1 MKNNVSVNGKH
12 TIPAVNKALELVRV
26 LAEEEGETTTKA
38 LAIRL
43 GVPRTT
49 CYRILRSLVGRD
61 WVRPVE
67 GGRHV
72 LSLGL
77 LPLLQPL
84 RQVESMAEAVRPA
97 LEALATQAQMTS
109 KVSVRQGDY
118 AVTIARCE
126 SPQQTSVAVRIGA
139 SFHLAYGSSG
149 AVLLNGME
157 EEEIQDILKRAP
169 EDCWSHQEPADV
181 WKRLKD
187 LQAKGWCADVGTY
200 RQSVNAISTPL
211 RDARGGVLA
220 VMTLIGFPHELPPER
235 LAGPAKLLSEAARR
249 AEKELRAISS
259 PRGPGKGTK
268 ASK

>member
-12 TIPAVNKALELVRV
+12 TIPAVNKALELIRV

-61 WVRPVE
+61 WVRPVDS
-67 GGRHV
+67 GRHV

-77 LPLLQPL
+77 LPLMKPLQ
-84 RQVESMAEAVRPA
+84 QVGHMAETVRPA
-97 LEALATQAQMTS
+97 LEWLAAQAQMTA

-118 AVTIARCE
+118 AVAIARCE

-139 SFHLAYGSSG
+139 SFHLAFGSSG
-149 AVLLNGME
+149 AVLLSGLE
-157 EEEIQDILKRAP
+157 EEAVQDILKRAP
-169 EDCWSHQEPADV
+169 EECWAHQATADV

-200 RQSVNAISTPL
+200 RQSINAISAPL

-220 VMTLIGFPHELPPER
+220 VMTLIGFSHELPPER
-235 LAGPAKLLSEAARR
+235 LVAQAKLLSEAARR

-259 PRGPGKGTK
+259 PRGPAKATK
-268 ASK
+268 AGK